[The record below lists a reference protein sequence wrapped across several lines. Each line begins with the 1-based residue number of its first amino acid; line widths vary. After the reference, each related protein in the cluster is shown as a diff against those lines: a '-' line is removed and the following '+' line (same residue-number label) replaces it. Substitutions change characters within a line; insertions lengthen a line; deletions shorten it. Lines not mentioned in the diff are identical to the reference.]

1 MAGRTNPRAGD
12 KVIICGTKYE
22 LVQNISAQRG
32 YQFRTWLVKDFSNQ
46 KRYVAKITEDRN
58 KALNELRT
66 YTYLKTERYPDRYYA
81 EMLAFDHRAKLV
93 RDDKPQK
100 KTFNV
105 ILLKYLPSERFQG
118 LDEYLKDSASEHE
131 GAIIE
136 KLVEKLRKRVEM
148 LHELGVSHGD
158 IRLANIMVEVTEG
171 KSVTVKLIDLGLSS
185 FGDEV
190 AMARD
195 KRQTERIAKRLLK
208 RANLTD

>member
-1 MAGRTNPRAGD
+1 MAGRTNPKVGD

-32 YQFRTWLVKDFSNQ
+32 FQFRTWLVKDSSNQ
-46 KRYVAKITEDRN
+46 GRYVAKITDDRD

-66 YTYLKTERYPDRYYA
+66 YTYLKSERYPDRYYA
-81 EMLAFDHRAKLV
+81 EMLAFDHKAKLV

-100 KTFNV
+100 KAFNV

-118 LDEYLKDSASEHE
+118 LDEYLKGDAEHE

-136 KLVEKLRKRVEM
+136 ELVEKLRRRVEM

-158 IRLANIMVEVTEG
+158 IRLANIMVEVTED
-171 KSVTVKLIDLGLSS
+171 KNVTVKLIDLGLSS

-195 KRQTERIAKRLLK
+195 NRQTERIAKRLLK
-208 RANLTD
+208 RVNLTD